1 MRGPAASSR
10 SGRLAGA
17 IPRWYEWFSLPGR
30 RRRRHHSR
38 GEEEEEEGRG
48 GGVFSLPLKRGR
60 GGGGGDPNGPRG
72 MSRVL
77 PKGIIPTEMVRATEK
92 II

>member
-1 MRGPAASSR
+1 MRYQG
-10 SGRLAGA
+10 GMNG
-17 IPRWYEWFSLPGR
+17 SLYRVGGGGGTTAEER
-30 RRRRHHSR
+30 RRR
-38 GEEEEEEGRG
+38 RG

>member
-48 GGVFSLPLKRGR
+48 GVLSAAKKRERR
-60 GGGGGDPNGPRG
+60 GWG
-72 MSRVL
+72 
-77 PKGIIPTEMVRATEK
+77 
-92 II
+92 